1 MSAVVIAGDTSGA
14 ITLQAPAVSGTT
26 TVTIPATTGN
36 FLLDTTT
43 GVCRAWVNFN
53 GTGTVAI
60 RASYNVSSIT
70 DNGAGDYTVNFTTA
84 MPDTNYCLA
93 TQSYSS
99 GSGTM
104 SCGIGDYSS
113 NGTMNTNNCRIYV
126 AFGTSATKIDANV
139 LSIAFFR

>member
-70 DNGAGDYTVNFTTA
+70 DLGTAYYRINFTSSISDVNFSVSGCAGSDIGGGNDNGVVTLSNRAVSSLTIL
-84 MPDTNYCLA
+84 TRNV
-93 TQSYSS
+93 QSS
-99 GSGTM
+99 GGAVT
-104 SCGIGDYSS
+104 DYDS
-113 NGTMNTNNCRIYV
+113 V
-126 AFGTSATKIDANV
+126 NV
-139 LSIAFFR
+139 SVFR